1 MRTIC
6 LLVVLLTTTD
16 TGGAQVTSGQNPPII
31 DMHLHAYAAPP
42 PSWPDPFWLPP
53 TLSRPASDGELM
65 RASLQALERFNIVK
79 AIASGPVEV
88 VARWK
93 AAAPDRIIASP
104 FFPPKDEDTS
114 FFYDVE
120 FLRSEYRS
128 GRLGAMGE
136 LVAQLAGMS
145 SNDAFFEP
153 YFALCEE
160 LDIPVAVHTG
170 FPPPGATYAG
180 FPKNRAAL
188 GTPLL
193 LEDSLVRHPKLR
205 VYIMHAGYPF
215 LDDTIAFLH
224 AHPQV
229 YVDLAEI
236 NWIPPRREFH
246 EYLRRLLQAG
256 FGTRLMFGSDQMNWP
271 GAIALAIE
279 GIDSAPF
286 LTNQEKRDI
295 FYNNAAR
302 FLRMEGASK

>member
-1 MRTIC
+1 MRVVC
-6 LLVVLLTTTD
+6 LIVAFLATS
-16 TGGAQVTSGQNPPII
+16 GIAGAQVSRSQRPPII
-31 DMHLHAYAAPP
+31 DMHLHAFAALPAGTP
-42 PSWPDPFWLPP
+42 NPFWLPRKLP
-53 TLSRPASDGELM
+53 TPASDDELM
-65 RASLQALERFNIVK
+65 RASLEALERFNVVK
-79 AIASGPVEV
+79 AIASGPVEIV
-88 VARWK
+88 GRWK

-104 FFPPKDEDTS
+104 FFPPRNEDTS
-114 FFYDVE
+114 YFYDVG
-120 FLRSEYRS
+120 FLRSEYRA
-128 GRLGAMGE
+128 GRLGALGE
-136 LVAQLAGMS
+136 LVAQMAGLS
-145 SNDAFFEP
+145 SSDQFFEP

-170 FPPPGATYAG
+170 FPPPGAAYAG
-180 FPKNRAAL
+180 FPKTRAAL

-193 LEDSLVRHPKLR
+193 LEDALVRHPKLR

-215 LDDTIAFLH
+215 MDDTIAFLH

-236 NWIPPRREFH
+236 NWIVLRNEFH

-256 FGTRLMFGSDQMNWP
+256 FGKRLMFGSDQMVWP

-286 LTNQEKRDI
+286 LTSEEKRDI

-302 FLRMEGASK
+302 FLRLDRARD